1 MKHKNFKTLF
11 IRHLLILAL
20 ALITVS
26 GAIAQVKVKGTV
38 TDANDNSTIPGV
50 SILVKGT
57 STGTVTDL
65 NGKFS
70 LEVSE
75 KRPVLVFSFMGYETR
90 EVTYTGQG
98 DLNLSLTPS
107 VSQLDELVVVGYS
120 TQKKKD
126 LTGAISVVNTKTI
139 GNAPYSNVIQSMQ
152 GRLSGVTIAQDGQP
166 GSGRV
171 NIKVRGITTFNNNN
185 PLYVIDGVP
194 SSESL
199 GNLNP
204 NDIESIQVLKDAAS
218 ASIYGS
224 RSAGGVIIITTKKGS
239 AGKLKVDA
247 GVQKG
252 YQQLGNR
259 LDVLNAPQWGQ
270 VYWTAAK
277 NAGITPKLKYLYGEG
292 EFPVINTTPFII
304 PNQKQI
310 YKYTAEGTDWY
321 DEVYQV
327 APTSQY
333 YANFANG
340 NDKGSYFLGLSYF
353 DQDGLI
359 RHTNYERYTVR
370 LNTEYKLTNWLKFGE
385 NMSVST
391 SKQVQIGSQ
400 QGQDGI
406 PLDVIR
412 QHPLLPVY
420 DVTGNYA
427 GKISGFPDVR
437 NMVSVLEKNKDNTSK
452 GNRLFGNA
460 FLEANILDA
469 FSSLKEHHDL
479 LFRSSFGVDYSDYYD
494 RRFEAAYSEGDY
506 DITGN
511 YLTNSF
517 GRGNS
522 LTFTNT
528 LEYSFSNAKHFVKVL
543 GGAESIQYK
552 YNYISGTRSGF
563 EIEDPYFTYL
573 SAGSG
578 TQTNAGGGTEWGL
591 YSYFGRGDY
600 SYDDKYLV
608 SGTLRYDKTSRL
620 NTSGVFPAVS
630 AGWRITNERF
640 VKDFL
645 TNINAQKAV
654 TDLKLRAS
662 YGEQGNQNVGD
673 FATLSTF
680 GADINHG
687 DYDLQ
692 GSNSGVMQG
701 YIVLTRGNPNLRW
714 ETTKQMN
721 VGLDATLFN
730 NKFVITA
737 DYYVKNT
744 EDVLRQLEQ
753 ISAVGEG
760 SLPWINA
767 AKIRN
772 KGVDLTATYNY
783 YNPDNDLRF
792 TATAQFDKY
801 KNEVISL
808 GADSSVAQKGYQG
821 ELYTE
826 GFDGATRITVGKPFS
841 EFYGYIVE
849 GIFQNTA
856 EVEMHA
862 TQPGAAVGRLMYKDL
877 NGDTL
882 INDKDRTYLGSPH
895 PKFST
900 SLYLS
905 AEYKGFTVSTF
916 LYSAVG
922 QKVYNEIKWY
932 TDFAQGGNFNHGTS
946 ILDAWSPTNTG
957 SDIPAPTL
965 SNANQE
971 DRASTYFIE
980 DASYLKMRS
989 LRIGYLI
996 PERFLFNKVKVS
1008 VFAEMQNVF
1017 TITNYSGI
1025 DPEVPS
1031 AGNVNVAGIDRGVY
1045 PLPKTYIFGV
1055 NVNL

>member
-1 MKHKNFKTLF
+1 MRNYKLKLLF
-11 IRHLLILAL
+11 TRHLLMFTLVGISV
-20 ALITVS
+20 T
-26 GAIAQVKVKGTV
+26 GAFAQVKVTGTV
-38 TDANDNSTIPGV
+38 TDANDRSTLPGV

-57 STGTVTDL
+57 STGTVTDI
-65 NGKFS
+65 NGKYN
-70 LEVSE
+70 LEVPS
-75 KRPVLVFSFMGYETR
+75 KNALLVFSYVGYETT
-90 EVTYTGQG
+90 EAALPGSG
-98 DLNLSLTPS
+98 DLNIALKPS

-126 LTGAISVVNTKTI
+126 LTGAVSVVNTKAI
-139 GNAPYSNVIQSMQ
+139 GNAPYSNIVQAMQ
-152 GRLSGVTIAQDGQP
+152 GRLSGVTITQDGQP

-171 NIKVRGITTFNNNN
+171 NIKVRGITTFNNNT

-224 RSAGGVIIITTKKGS
+224 RSAGGVIIVTTKKGTS
-239 AGKLKVDA
+239 GKLKVDA

-252 YQQLGNR
+252 FQKLGHK
-259 LDVLNAPQWGQ
+259 LEVLNAPQWGE

-277 NAGITPKLKYLYGEG
+277 NAGIIPKLKYLYGEG
-292 EFPVINTTPFII
+292 ETPVINTTPFII

-310 YKYTAEGTDWY
+310 YQYSAQGTDWY
-321 DEVYQV
+321 NEVYQT

-340 NDKGSYFLGLSYF
+340 NDKGSYFLGFSYF
-353 DQDGLI
+353 NQDGLI
-359 RHTNYERYTVR
+359 RFTNYDRYTVR
-370 LNTEYKLTNWLKFGE
+370 LNTEFKLTSWLKFGE
-385 NMSVST
+385 NLSVGT

-412 QHPLLPVY
+412 QHPLLPVL
-420 DVTGNYA
+420 DVEGKYA

-437 NMVSVLEKNKDNTSK
+437 NMVSVLEKNKDNTTKS
-452 GNRLFGNA
+452 NRLFGNG

-511 YLTNSF
+511 YLTNNY
-517 GRGNS
+517 GTGNS
-522 LTFTNT
+522 ITFTNT
-528 LEYSFSNAKHFVKVL
+528 LEYSYTNSKHFLKVL
-543 GGAESIQYK
+543 GGTESIRYK
-552 YNYISGTRSGF
+552 YHFISGTRSGF

-578 TQTNAGGGTEWGL
+578 TQTNSGGGTEWGL

-600 SYDDKYLV
+600 SYDDKYLL

-620 NTSGVFPAVS
+620 KTSGVFPAVS
-630 AGWRITNERF
+630 AGWRITSEKF
-640 VKDFL
+640 IKDFL
-645 TNINAQKAV
+645 SSVNAEKAI

-687 DYDLQ
+687 NYDLL
-692 GSNSGVMQG
+692 GSNSGTLQG

-714 ETTKQMN
+714 ETTKQFN
-721 VGLDATLFN
+721 FGTDITLFDS
-730 NKFVITA
+730 KFVLTA
-737 DYYVKNT
+737 DYYIKNT

-760 SLPWINA
+760 SSPWINA
-767 AKIRN
+767 AKVQN
-772 KGVDLTATYNY
+772 KGIDLTATYNY
-783 YNPDNDLRF
+783 FNPAKDLKF
-792 TATAQFDKY
+792 TATLQLDHY
-801 KNEVISL
+801 RNEVISL
-808 GADSSVAQKGYQG
+808 GADSSVAQIGNEG
-821 ELYTE
+821 ELYVD

-841 EFYGYIVE
+841 EFYGYVVE
-849 GIFQNTA
+849 GIFKDQADVDN
-856 EVEMHA
+856 HA
-862 TQPGAAVGRLMYKDL
+862 AQLGAAIGRLKYEDL
-877 NGDTL
+877 NGDT
-882 INDKDRTYLGSPH
+882 IIDDKDRTYIGSPH
-895 PKFST
+895 PKLST
-900 SLYLS
+900 SLYLT
-905 AEYKGFTVSTF
+905 AEYKGFSLSTF
-916 LYSAVG
+916 FYSSLG

-932 TDFAQGGNFNHGTS
+932 TDFAQCGNFNHGTR
-946 ILDAWSPTNTG
+946 ILDAWSSTNTD

-965 SNANQE
+965 SNSNQE
-971 DRASTYFIE
+971 DRASTYYLE
-980 DASYLKMRS
+980 NASYLKMRS
-989 LRIGYLI
+989 LRFGYQI
-996 PERFLFNKVKVS
+996 PDRFLFNKVKVN

-1017 TITNYSGI
+1017 TLTNYTGV
-1025 DPEVPS
+1025 DPEVPY

-1045 PLPKTYIFGV
+1045 PLPRTYIFGV
-1055 NVNL
+1055 NINL